1 MGTGAVKQSRMR
13 KQSIWQSRPSLATP
27 NPCATSTTEYGQSFL
42 FVPARALKGWAE
54 LEGNENVGIWITI
67 MPLCLP
73 SKHKPCRKKKNNKHQ
88 SKPVKTAAPSTI
100 PNHLTVPTSYP
111 TTTTATPPTPPPSSQ
126 PRSRIE
132 NKHLCYSSSS
142 LAISIS
148 ISPVRLSSGRL
159 FLLAMRSFAATFGEI
174 SSMLLTSLWY
184 LRSGCTLFWV
194 CLKLHSMFFSLCLG
208 KALASP

>member
-1 MGTGAVKQSRMR
+1 MCGDILASVVNPAMGGGVRCRLLIFPGRTFPGGGMGTGAVKQSRMR

-111 TTTTATPPTPPPSSQ
+111 TTTSATPATPPPSSQ
-126 PRSRIE
+126 P
-132 NKHLCYSSSS
+132 
-142 LAISIS
+142 
-148 ISPVRLSSGRL
+148 
-159 FLLAMRSFAATFGEI
+159 
-174 SSMLLTSLWY
+174 
-184 LRSGCTLFWV
+184 
-194 CLKLHSMFFSLCLG
+194 
-208 KALASP
+208 